1 LFVAGSAQESVRSV
15 ATRLQP
21 RIREHNLTLVAA
33 GVAFY
38 AFVAL
43 IPALVAFISI
53 YGLVANPANVTR
65 QVKDV
70 ASAQPKAVQDFFVYQ
85 LTSIIHANRAGVS
98 ITLVV
103 AIALA
108 LWSASGGMA
117 ALVTGVHVAHE
128 RDQPKTFVKNRGR
141 ALLLTLGAIVFLSA
155 VIFVI
160 AALPPLLS
168 KVGLGSAGR
177 IAVGALRWPLLA
189 VVMVVGIG
197 LLYRFS
203 MQDAP
208 RGWLGVVTPRS
219 GRRHGRL
226 AGRLSP
232 LRRVYGELL
241 ELQQDLRRPGI
252 DRCSAPLALAE
263 LSAGA
268 RRSRGGRL
276 GWFLTRTGGVAT
288 TSTHRWSR
296 TPAPSAR
303 SVNTVRSARPK
314 TRLLGGVTRALGGFG
329 PCKPGEL
336 VLCARRPSWPVRS
349 GRSR

>member
-1 LFVAGSAQESVRSV
+1 VAGSVQDRVRSV

-38 AFVAL
+38 AFLAL

-98 ITLVV
+98 FTLIV

-128 RDQPKTFVKNRGR
+128 RDQPKSFVKNRGR

-160 AALPPLLS
+160 AALPPVLS

-177 IAVGALRWPLLA
+177 IAVGTLRWPLLA

-208 RGWLGVVTPRS
+208 RGWLGVVTPGAVVATVGWLVAS
-219 GRRHGRL
+219 AL
-226 AGRLSP
+226 FA
-232 LRRVYGELL
+232 VYTANFSSYSKTYG
-241 ELQQDLRRPGI
+241 
-252 DRCSAPLALAE
+252 ALASIVVLLLWLWLSCLLVLVGAE
-263 LSAGA
+263 VDGSAG
-268 RRSRGGRL
+268 S
-276 GWFLTRTGGVAT
+276 
-288 TSTHRWSR
+288 
-296 TPAPSAR
+296 
-303 SVNTVRSARPK
+303 
-314 TRLLGGVTRALGGFG
+314 
-329 PCKPGEL
+329 
-336 VLCARRPSWPVRS
+336 
-349 GRSR
+349 

>member
-1 LFVAGSAQESVRSV
+1 MAGSVQDRVRSV

-38 AFVAL
+38 AFLAL

-65 QVKDV
+65 QVKDI

-98 ITLVV
+98 ITLIV

-128 RDQPKTFVKNRGR
+128 RDQPKSFVKNRGR

-160 AALPPLLS
+160 AALPPVLS

-177 IAVGALRWPLLA
+177 IAVGTLRWPLLA

-203 MQDAP
+203 MEDAP
-208 RGWLGVVTPRS
+208 RGWLGVVTP
-219 GRRHGRL
+219 GAVVAM
-226 AGRLSP
+226 AGWLVASA
-232 LRRVYGELL
+232 LFAVYTANFSSYSKTYG
-241 ELQQDLRRPGI
+241 
-252 DRCSAPLALAE
+252 ALASIVVLLLWLW
-263 LSAGA
+263 LSC
-268 RRSRGGRL
+268 L
-276 GWFLTRTGGVAT
+276 
-288 TSTHRWSR
+288 
-296 TPAPSAR
+296 
-303 SVNTVRSARPK
+303 
-314 TRLLGGVTRALGGFG
+314 
-329 PCKPGEL
+329 L
-336 VLCARRPSWPVRS
+336 VLVGAEVDGSVGS
-349 GRSR
+349 